1 MEQTTRHSP
10 EPRERPVRMVQE
22 SGRTIRRGEPRKP
35 TEFGYTASM
44 VDTPEDVLVSHQL
57 CAGNPADLQTRE
69 AAIAG
74 GSGDR
79 HAGEDG
85 AGRSR
90 RRR

>member
-1 MEQTTRHSP
+1 
-10 EPRERPVRMVQE
+10 MVQE
-22 SGRTIRRGEPRKP
+22 SGRTIRRGEPQKP
-35 TEFGYTASM
+35 IEFAYKASM
-44 VDTPEDVLVSHQL
+44 VDTPEDFLVAHQV
-57 CAGNPADLQTRE
+57 CAGNPADLHTRE

-90 RRR
+90 LRR